1 MNAKKKTL
9 SKIACT
15 LKHEKRPFFS
25 FNIFTKKHKN
35 ALVGADDVL
44 LHLAESSWL
53 RSRPKVANKKPYV
66 PFTCATEEKGQE
78 MA

>member
-1 MNAKKKTL
+1 MQKTL

-15 LKHEKRPFFS
+15 LEHEKRPFFS
-25 FNIFTKKHKN
+25 FNIFTKKPNN
-35 ALVGADDVL
+35 ALAGADDVL

-66 PFTCATEEKGQE
+66 PFTCAIEEKGLK